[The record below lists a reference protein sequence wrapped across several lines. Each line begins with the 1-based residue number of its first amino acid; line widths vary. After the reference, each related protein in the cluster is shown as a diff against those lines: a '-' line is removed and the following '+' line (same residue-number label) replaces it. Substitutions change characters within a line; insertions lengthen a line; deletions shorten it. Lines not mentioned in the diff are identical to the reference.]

1 MCRLTCRWVEFSTRQ
16 RHGSGYIDAA
26 REYVY
31 SVGDFPVP
39 ILRGKCRVQQSVDD
53 HGVTA
58 PGVVVGWL
66 CGWKIVGRDCSSVFI
81 HRLSMEWMIDLS
93 KDRVELGVTGLLF
106 VYI

>member
-1 MCRLTCRWVEFSTRQ
+1 M
-16 RHGSGYIDAA
+16 
-26 REYVY
+26 
-31 SVGDFPVP
+31 
-39 ILRGKCRVQQSVDD
+39 
-53 HGVTA
+53 TA

-81 HRLSMEWMIDLS
+81 HRLSLEWMMDLS